1 MRLSR
6 AHHEELGVVEPF
18 WQAQLAVLAAL
29 LLYVALPSKLT
40 IGPSWLLP
48 SLEGVLLIGLAV
60 STPYRHHSQSPIR
73 RRITIGLIAVVTAA
87 NFAALGLLVDLL
99 LEPNRAAGRDLIVS
113 AAQIWLTNVAVF
125 GLWFW
130 EVDRGGP
137 HMRTKAE
144 RLAPD
149 FLFPQMGVPEL
160 PPLGKWRPS
169 FFDYLYVA
177 FTNASAFS
185 PTDAMPLSVRVKA
198 LMLVESL
205 ASFLTVGLVAARAVN
220 ILGGG

>member
-6 AHHEELGVVEPF
+6 RDRQELGVVEPF
-18 WQAQLAVLAAL
+18 WQAQLAILATL
-29 LLYVALPSKLT
+29 LLYFALPSRLT
-40 IGPSWLLP
+40 IGPHWFLP
-48 SLEGVLLIGLAV
+48 SLEGVLLIGLAI
-60 STPYRHHSQSPIR
+60 STPYRHHTQSPIHHR
-73 RRITIGLIAVVTAA
+73 MSIGLVAVVTVT
-87 NFAALGLLVDLL
+87 NFVALGVLLHLL

-113 AAQIWLTNVAVF
+113 AGQIWVTNVVVF
-125 GLWFW
+125 GLCFW

-137 HMRTKAE
+137 HMRTRSEK
-144 RLAPD
+144 LVPD
-149 FLFPQMGVPEL
+149 FLFPQMEATHL
-160 PPLGKWRPS
+160 SFADWRPS

-198 LMLVESL
+198 LMLVEAA

-220 ILGGG
+220 ILG